1 MGHELREIL
10 QDPKQESMN
19 PDYNLN
25 AKDGSCPGVSLYFP
39 RFMTSVLMAAWW
51 VGRGRMREKAQILDK
66 VGSLFGDP
74 LYKPQKRRENAEAF
88 AYLKLDS
95 K

>member
-1 MGHELREIL
+1 ML
-10 QDPKQESMN
+10 QAGDSRHSKVGLPAKKKKK
-19 PDYNLN
+19 NLN
-25 AKDGSCPGVSLYFP
+25 AKDRSCPGVSLYLP
-39 RFMTSVLMAAWW
+39 RFMTLVLMAAWW

-66 VGSLFGDP
+66 VGGLFGDP